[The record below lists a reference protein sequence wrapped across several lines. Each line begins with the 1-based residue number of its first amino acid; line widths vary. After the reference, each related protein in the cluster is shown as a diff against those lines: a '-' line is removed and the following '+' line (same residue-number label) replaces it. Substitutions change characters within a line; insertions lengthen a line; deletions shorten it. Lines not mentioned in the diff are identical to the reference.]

1 MRIRPRSVIS
11 YVRDLAAKNDSILC
25 HLKLEMKG
33 YRLPIFGVSLALFLF
48 STYIPNWLLK
58 VTVGSVIGVF
68 VLLAAVLYTLS
79 IDSVLSLAVFLAA
92 GSLFLENRKRILNR
106 LNMSNKDLPDTET
119 KLAPVSELDKGAPD
133 IVEDESHPAHET
145 PEKDEDAFQP
155 KEDSGSDEFKAPED
169 SIDEKVPPSE
179 TMPANSSG
187 AAAHHLTRAG
197 LV

>member
-1 MRIRPRSVIS
+1 
-11 YVRDLAAKNDSILC
+11 
-25 HLKLEMKG
+25 MKG
-33 YRLPIFGVSLALFLF
+33 YRLPVFGVSLALFLF
-48 STYIPNWLLK
+48 SSYIPNWLLN
-58 VTVGSVIGVF
+58 VTVGSVVGVF

-92 GSLFLENRKRILNR
+92 GSLFLENRKRILNK
-106 LNMSNKDLPDTET
+106 LNMSKKDSSYGET
-119 KLAPVSELDKGAPD
+119 KHAPVSELDRGAPD

-155 KEDSGSDEFKAPED
+155 KEDSGSDEFKPAGE

-197 LV
+197 VV